1 MKSSNYTDGLKQ
13 EKRSSSPYYEVNG
26 GKPLKGSVEVPG
38 AKNAALPALVAA
50 SLTEEKVTLHQVP
63 THLNDVKLLT
73 SLLED
78 IGVEIVSQGE
88 GTITVQKKA
97 WKDAGLNREK
107 ASKIRHSLL
116 LLGGSARWEEP
127 LFLPV
132 PGGCNIG
139 SRKHDLHTLALGTLG
154 HQAEETDEGI
164 VFTPSPSKQDEEISF
179 HYPTFGGTLNVMF
192 AAAVR
197 SGTRTVLKNAAVNPE
212 VIDVMKLMNKMGAKI
227 SWAEDDLNT
236 MIIDGVQDL
245 HGASHDVIGD
255 RIIVSTLIS
264 AVGAA
269 KGKVRIYNAST
280 QFLQNEVRVWREAGL
295 SIEDSEENYLDVEWK
310 QPLKAISIETSAYPG
325 FHTDIQPLHGV
336 MMARADGE
344 TSIKETILD
353 GRFQYVWELNKLG
366 ASGSVKDGGFL
377 CVNGAKGQIAS
388 FMGTKEWRGSEDLVA
403 RDIRGGAAVVIGA
416 LAAEGKSI
424 ITNVY
429 QVERG
434 YQDLAQLFQ
443 KIGGDIERKA

>member
-1 MKSSNYTDGLKQ
+1 MKPSNYTDEKSQ
-13 EKRSSSPYYEVNG
+13 EKNISSPYYEVNG
-26 GKPLKGSVEVPG
+26 GKPLEGSLEVPG

-78 IGVEIVSQGE
+78 IGVEIVSEGE
-88 GTITVQKKA
+88 GTITVQKKE
-97 WKDAGLNREK
+97 WKDTGLNRDK

-116 LLGGSARWEEP
+116 LLGGSARWQEP

-139 SRKHDLHTLALGTLG
+139 SRKHDLHTFALDTLG

-164 VFTPSPSKQDEEISF
+164 VFTPSPSEKDEEISF

-197 SGTRTVLKNAAVNPE
+197 SGARTVLKNAAINPE
-212 VIDVMKLMNKMGAKI
+212 VVDVMKLMNKMGAQI
-227 SWAEDDLNT
+227 SWADDASNT
-236 MIIDGVQDL
+236 MIIDGVHEL

-264 AVGAA
+264 AVGTT
-269 KGKVRIYNAST
+269 KGEIRIYNAST
-280 QFLQNEVRVWREAGL
+280 QFLQNEVSVWREAGL
-295 SIEDSEENYLDVEWK
+295 SIEDTGENYLDVAWTK
-310 QPLKAISIETSAYPG
+310 PLKAVSIETSAYPG
-325 FHTDIQPLHGV
+325 FHTDIQPLHAV
-336 MMARADGE
+336 MMARAEGE
-344 TSIKETILD
+344 SSIKETILD

-366 ASGSVKDGGFL
+366 AKGEVRDGGFL
-377 CVNGAKGQIAS
+377 CVNGAEGQIAS
-388 FMGTKEWRGSEDLVA
+388 FKGTKDWKGSEELVA

-416 LAAEGKSI
+416 LAAEGKSE
-424 ITNVY
+424 ITNIY
-429 QVERG
+429 QIERG
-434 YQDLAQLFQ
+434 YQDLPQLFQ